1 MGEAREAVF
10 CRETF
15 WRDTIRVSTN
25 VIAEHFVA
33 AGWRCAW
40 LTTPLTLTTRWY
52 RQGPHRQRLALWRA
66 GGRQAE
72 VLEYTPAIPFGWSW
86 RPGLRSPWLGRNALR
101 FACPSLARVLARHG
115 YRERPGLL
123 WIGSLAM
130 ASVAR
135 VLRAERVAYHAH
147 DLFMDYPGAPPE
159 LQHLERWLVA
169 RVDAVFTTSACTR
182 DALVER
188 YHLDPAMVH
197 VLGHGVHL
205 ERYGAAAEPPE
216 LAAIP
221 RPRAVVLG
229 TLSQADSTLVCRL
242 AERRRDVHLLC
253 IGPGGAP
260 IAGMAAARGLANVHV
275 LGPRPHE
282 DIPAFLLHADV
293 GLILYP
299 FAGARSRRAGCN
311 PMKLYEYAAAGLPVV
326 STWLPE
332 LERLGAPVLAAHDPE
347 ELDHAFARA
356 LAATPD
362 VRARMRAFAEE
373 HGWDAKYRFV
383 CDRLGL

>member
-221 RPRAVVLG
+221 RPRAVVL
-229 TLSQADSTLVCRL
+229 
-242 AERRRDVHLLC
+242 C

-299 FAGARSRRAGCN
+299 FAGARSRRAGPN
-311 PMKLYEYAAAGLPVV
+311 PMKLYEYAAASLPLART
-326 STWLPE
+326 SLPE
-332 LERLGAPVLAAHDPE
+332 RERLAAPFLSPHDPE
-347 ELDHAFARA
+347 
-356 LAATPD
+356 
-362 VRARMRAFAEE
+362 
-373 HGWDAKYRFV
+373 
-383 CDRLGL
+383 